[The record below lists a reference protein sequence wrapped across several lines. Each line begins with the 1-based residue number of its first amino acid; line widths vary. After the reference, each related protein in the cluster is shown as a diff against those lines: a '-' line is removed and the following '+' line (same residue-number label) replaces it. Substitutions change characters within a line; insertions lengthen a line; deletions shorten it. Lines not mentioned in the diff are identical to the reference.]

1 MAVLLPPVAEYGNRA
16 SSGPMRKPASPTDD
30 GREDRNATCGSIS
43 MSGAEHLAAA
53 RSGRAFLE
61 RDLRTLAGV
70 RLDLPPGALDR
81 LERYVALLLAA
92 NERVNLTRVVDP
104 EAVARLHLLDA
115 LVALPLVDEIAPDHA
130 IDLGSGGGVPGI
142 PLAIA
147 RAATHWLLVDSA
159 GKKVAILR
167 EMIDALGLAN
177 VEVVAARAEALG
189 RDPRYRER
197 ARLVTARAC
206 AALPV
211 LAELAMPLLG
221 VGGVLLAWKGPL
233 SGNDDE
239 VRRGRTALGEVG
251 GGRVAI
257 RASAAN
263 LLGGHTL
270 VRAEKLRPT
279 PPRFPRRP
287 GEPGRRPLG

>member
-1 MAVLLPPVAEYGNRA
+1 
-16 SSGPMRKPASPTDD
+16 
-30 GREDRNATCGSIS
+30 

-53 RSGRAFLE
+53 HRGRATLE
-61 RDLRTLAGV
+61 TDLLRLPGL
-70 RLDLPPGALDR
+70 RLDLPPGTLDR
-81 LERYVALLLAA
+81 LEQYVALLLAA

-115 LVALPLVDEIAPDHA
+115 LVALPLIDEIAPANA

-159 GKKVAILR
+159 GRKAAILQ
-167 EMIDALGLAN
+167 EMVVALGLAN
-177 VEVVAARAEALG
+177 VEVVAARAETLG
-189 RDPRYRER
+189 RDPRHRER
-197 ARLVTARAC
+197 AWLVTARAC
-206 AALPV
+206 AALPA

-221 VGGVLLAWKGPL
+221 VGGVLVAWKGPL
-233 SGNDDE
+233 GPDDEE

-251 GGRVAI
+251 GGRVTI
-257 RASAAN
+257 RRSAPS

-270 VRAEKLRPT
+270 VRAVKLRPT